1 MPHGRTVA
9 VGKMLRSGALT
20 QQNPGYDGLW
30 ANTTFES
37 MGVHPTLVSSMAVV
51 GLVETDTVRLTKAF
65 GPIVKGRDVILRA
78 ETGSGKTLAYLLPL
92 VNRIYHL
99 HDRARQAAQ
108 DPDAPNPLQSR
119 GLVSRHRGRLV
130 ARSAAVLQEKKGKHE
145 DMMRQ
150 ASCSNQI

>member
-1 MPHGRTVA
+1 MSDPVLHSSVTLELGRA
-9 VGKMLRSGALT
+9 
-20 QQNPGYDGLW
+20 
-30 ANTTFES
+30 
-37 MGVHPTLVSSMAVV
+37 
-51 GLVETDTVRLTKAF
+51 TDITR
-65 GPIVKGRDVILRA
+65 GA
-78 ETGSGKTLAYLLPL
+78 ETGSGKTLVRALGAVFRGGCNDLPPYSGL
-92 VNRIYHL
+92 SSAAGEPHL
-99 HDRARQAAQ
+99 PSSCPHLGDCGSSRAALDTLGSPTEAEFGQDRARQAAQ